1 VLRRGISDGTSYS
14 SEELWGAYSRC
25 VNASSVLRSVR
36 VSHPSLLPVLIPI
49 ARIRGTNCMYVWLW
63 SGSLGQVWEE
73 TGLAAYDAREHPL
86 RFHLAEEHDIRKHL
100 PISRLLS

>member
-1 VLRRGISDGTSYS
+1 
-14 SEELWGAYSRC
+14 
-25 VNASSVLRSVR
+25 
-36 VSHPSLLPVLIPI
+36 
-49 ARIRGTNCMYVWLW
+49 MYVWLW